1 MCVFFHS
8 EGMIKIIYQF
18 IIVFFFYLI
27 KRHFQ
32 FPDFFED
39 AIVRISLASHDSYF
53 TLAWVELALSETGF
67 GLGWTAYKISGL
79 AKNY

>member
-1 MCVFFHS
+1 MCVFFYS
-8 EGMIKIIYQF
+8 QDMIKIIYQF
-18 IIVFFFYLI
+18 IIVFFFFYLI

-53 TLAWVELALSETGF
+53 TLARVELVLSKA
-67 GLGWTAYKISGL
+67 GLGLG
-79 AKNY
+79 